1 MPFIPNYIV
10 KEQSNCAF
18 RQESI
23 ARIQWPSFFS
33 LPLSV
38 GGGGRN
44 RIGRREKWPKKG
56 WEEGEI
62 GSKSREEG
70 EIGLGSS
77 GKGDLLPCSSPI
89 SEVGMDKPSRGI
101 DTVFGGV

>member
-1 MPFIPNYIV
+1 MAVIFLSPVI
-10 KEQSNCAF
+10 
-18 RQESI
+18 
-23 ARIQWPSFFS
+23 
-33 LPLSV
+33 SV